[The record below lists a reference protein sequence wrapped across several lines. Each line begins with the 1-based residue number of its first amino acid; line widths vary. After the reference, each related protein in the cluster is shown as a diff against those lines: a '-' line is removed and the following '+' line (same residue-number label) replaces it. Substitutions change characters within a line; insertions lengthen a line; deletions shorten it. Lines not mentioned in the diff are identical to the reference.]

1 MTKNQKKGIDRQG
14 CEWSSDIV
22 NRKGGSMTVLD
33 DAISLEERA
42 RAYYEE
48 AQQRVTDSSAKKIL
62 NLLTEEEK
70 GHATALTEMKSGT
83 YGALEESLLPKQV
96 LGLVEGAIKEGQNAI
111 STDASMKEILQKA
124 MEIEQATCRF
134 YEENATSADD
144 DRVKELFASLAKQ
157 ELGHYL
163 IVSSLSEY
171 FDRPAEWVESAEFGL
186 RPEY

>member
-1 MTKNQKKGIDRQG
+1 
-14 CEWSSDIV
+14 
-22 NRKGGSMTVLD
+22 MTVLD

-48 AQQRVTDSSAKKIL
+48 AQHRVTDPSAKKIL
-62 NLLTEEEK
+62 DLLAEEEK
-70 GHATALTEMKSGT
+70 GHATALAEMKHGT
-83 YGALEESLLPKQV
+83 YGALKTSLLPKQV
-96 LGLVEGAIKEGQNAI
+96 LGLVEGAVKEGQNVI

-124 MEIEQATCRF
+124 MEIEQATRIF
-134 YEENATSADD
+134 YEEKAAYADD
-144 DRVKELFASLAKQ
+144 NRVKKLFTTLAMQ

>member
-1 MTKNQKKGIDRQG
+1 
-14 CEWSSDIV
+14 
-22 NRKGGSMTVLD
+22 MTVLD
-33 DAISLEERA
+33 DAIRLEERA

-48 AQQRVTDSSAKKIL
+48 AQHRVTDPTAKKIL
-62 NLLTEEEK
+62 DLLAEEEK
-70 GHATALTEMKSGT
+70 GHATALAEMKSGA
-83 YGALEESLLPKQV
+83 YGALEASLLPKQV
-96 LGLVEGAIKEGQNAI
+96 LGLVEGAVKEGQNAI
-111 STDASMKEILQKA
+111 STDAAMREILQKA

-144 DRVKELFASLAKQ
+144 DMVKDLFTTLAKQ

-163 IVSSLSEY
+163 MVSSLSEY